1 MKCKRCHQEATF
13 FYNEQSGGKALS
25 LALCADCAAKAGFYS
40 AHKDLF
46 SPLFGAE
53 LSQGLFGAPKGEEK
67 TACPD
72 CGTTWQ
78 AMARSGKVG
87 CPQCYN
93 AFREELRGTIRQ
105 IHGNATHTGRAPALC
120 REREAKATKEKELRL
135 ALENAIRAEEFEEAA
150 RLRDELRALGE
161 A

>member
-93 AFREELRGTIRQ
+93 AFREELGRRECEIEPYFNHCCYFNFLHY
-105 IHGNATHTGRAPALC
+105 IVVGNANRV
-120 REREAKATKEKELRL
+120 ELL
-135 ALENAIRAEEFEEAA
+135 I
-150 RLRDELRALGE
+150 
-161 A
+161 